1 MELLNARPCSCHT
14 SGMLHKPPGPGRVVE
29 EATVVPRHA
38 NFSIIVVASSRSLLT
53 APTVAVASGVVK
65 TGRYKGQE
73 KGSPCYVLEQL
84 ETTRTF
90 PSLLDGISSGEV
102 LVLS

>member
-38 NFSIIVVASSRSLLT
+38 NFSIIVVASPRSLLT
-53 APTVAVASGVVK
+53 APTVDSGVVK